1 MKKKS
6 ASEEADF
13 FLAKSLMPNFNHF
26 AEQKYLKAFEFFFKL
41 AYNVLMGGR
50 KSFKLRYDAA
60 FTLTFCIVSFLV
72 LILSQTVLK
81 NLNLV
86 QKIFSLPGT
95 VSKSVSV
102 DASQIIQTESV
113 FDFKN
118 PFHYARLI
126 LYIFGSKDVLQFLI
140 SFAFILPLGTQ
151 MEERYGSAAIGVM
164 ILITTLV
171 TGVLNACLIPA
182 TLCGADAIVFMLI
195 LLGAITSLSKNELP
209 VSALMI
215 FALYMGCEFY
225 FNGAITNAKLVA
237 IFARLAGALCGSM
250 FGFLTAPKTRRA
262 SSTKS
267 ASNSNGDYNS
277 EQTAAARKS
286 FMERIKQER
295 QKKKFDDETT
305 VIGSVEI

>member
-1 MKKKS
+1 
-6 ASEEADF
+6 
-13 FLAKSLMPNFNHF
+13 
-26 AEQKYLKAFEFFFKL
+26 
-41 AYNVLMGGR
+41 MGGKKNFR
-50 KSFKLRYDAA
+50 LRYDAA

-72 LILSQTVLK
+72 LILSQTILK

-95 VSKSVSV
+95 LSKSMSV
-102 DASQIIQTESV
+102 DAIEASQIIQTESV

-118 PFHYARLI
+118 PFHYVRLV
-126 LYIFGSKDVLQFLI
+126 LYIFGSKDVLHFLI

-151 MEERYGSAAIGVM
+151 MEERYGSAAIGIM
-164 ILITTLV
+164 ILVTTLV

-195 LLGAITSLSKNELP
+195 MLGAITSLSKNELP
-209 VSALMI
+209 ISALMI
-215 FALYMGCEFY
+215 FALYVGCEFY
-225 FNGAITNAKLVA
+225 FNGTITNAKLVA

-267 ASNSNGDYNS
+267 ASNSSALNS
-277 EQTAAARKS
+277 NYDAEQTATARKS

>member
-1 MKKKS
+1 
-6 ASEEADF
+6 
-13 FLAKSLMPNFNHF
+13 
-26 AEQKYLKAFEFFFKL
+26 
-41 AYNVLMGGR
+41 MGGR

-95 VSKSVSV
+95 LSKSVSV

-118 PFHYARLI
+118 PFHYVRLI

-151 MEERYGSAAIGVM
+151 MEERYGNAAIGVM

-209 VSALMI
+209 ISALMI

-225 FNGAITNAKLVA
+225 FNGAINNAKLVA

-267 ASNSNGDYNS
+267 AGNSSASNSNDDYNT
-277 EQTAAARKS
+277 ERTAAARKS

>member
-1 MKKKS
+1 
-6 ASEEADF
+6 
-13 FLAKSLMPNFNHF
+13 
-26 AEQKYLKAFEFFFKL
+26 
-41 AYNVLMGGR
+41 MGGK

-60 FTLTFCIVSFLV
+60 ITLTFCIVSFLV
-72 LILSQTVLK
+72 LICDQVVLK

-95 VSKSVSV
+95 LSKSVSV
-102 DASQIIQTESV
+102 DMTEASQIIQTEGV

-118 PFHYARLI
+118 PVHYARLL
-126 LYIFGSKDVLQFLI
+126 LYIFGSKDVLHFLI

-151 MEERYGSAAIGVM
+151 MEERYGGAALCVM

-182 TLCGADAIVFMLI
+182 TICGAGAIVFMLI
-195 LLGAITSLSKNELP
+195 FLSAITSISKNELP
-209 VSALMI
+209 VSALMV
-215 FALYMGCEFY
+215 FALYIGCEFY
-225 FNGAITNAKLVA
+225 FNGAINNAKLVT
-237 IFARLAGALCGSM
+237 IFARLAGGLCGSM

-262 SSTKS
+262 SPTKS
-267 ASNSNGDYNS
+267 ASNSSASVS
-277 EQTAAARKS
+277 ENYGETNAVARKS
-286 FMERIKQER
+286 FMERLKQER